1 MKTRHLG
8 IILII
13 GALIACTIP
22 FVHAADDEAVT
33 LYNKADIL
41 INGGDYRTA
50 LPLLDRALEL
60 NTSQFVSSGARLYTL
75 LDKSKVQIELG
86 DNSGALETIDLAL
99 AIEETDKLWNN
110 KGYVL
115 FLLGRYDESLSA
127 YNRAIRIT
135 PKYTVALINKGDT
148 LMKLRRYQD
157 AVETYTFAFESDA
170 PANDLTLTQKAK
182 TWKDTGDAYYNLGK
196 YQEAVSAYKGSLAF
210 DPANT
215 DATAGLAR
223 AQQKASEISPVFIIA
238 AIAAVAIIG
247 GAVYYLIKGKK
258 AGKSQK
264 EKPVGKK

>member
-1 MKTRHLG
+1 MKNRHLG
-8 IILII
+8 NILLIC
-13 GALIACTIP
+13 ALIACTIP
-22 FVHAADDEAVT
+22 FVHAVDDEAVA
-33 LYNKADIL
+33 LYNQADRM
-41 INGGDYRTA
+41 INAGDYGTA

-60 NTSQFVSSGARLYTL
+60 NTSQFVSTGARLYAL
-75 LDKSKVQIELG
+75 LDKSKAQIELG
-86 DNSGALETIDLAL
+86 DNSGALDTIDLAL
-99 AIEETDKLWNN
+99 AIEENDKLWNN

-135 PKYTVALINKGDT
+135 PQYTVALINKGNS
-148 LMKLRRYQD
+148 LMKLGRYQD
-157 AVETYTFAFESDA
+157 AIDAYTLAFESDA
-170 PANDLTLTQKAK
+170 SANDLTLSQKAK
-182 TWKDTGDAYYNLGK
+182 TWKDTGDANYNLGK
-196 YQEAVSAYKGSLAF
+196 YQEAVSAYKSSMAF

-223 AQQKASEISPVFIIA
+223 AQQKASEISPVFFVA